1 MTKNT
6 QTAWTSF
13 SLDPD
18 PEPRCL
24 NVPQPPSLDGLE
36 GLAEVL
42 FMSLFG
48 FVSLLFGALAMDFRD
63 QHVGWAW
70 PAAVC
75 GVFALPVVL
84 DVVAHAFETV
94 RYVRYTRSAAYVRR
108 WHSRHDCPEN
118 LGSDGPHR

>member
-6 QTAWTSF
+6 PTAWTSF

-24 NVPQPPSLDGLE
+24 NVPHPPSLE

-42 FMSLFG
+42 FMGAFG
-48 FVSLLFGALAMDFRD
+48 FISLMFGALALDFRD
-63 QHVGWAW
+63 QHVSWVW
-70 PAAVC
+70 PAVVC
-75 GVFALPVVL
+75 AVFALPVVL
-84 DVVAHAFETV
+84 DVAARVFETV
-94 RYVRYTRSAAYVRR
+94 RYARYARSATYSRR

-118 LGSDGPHR
+118 LGNDQASR

>member
-6 QTAWTSF
+6 PTAWTSF

-24 NVPQPPSLDGLE
+24 NVPQLPSLDGLE
-36 GLAEVL
+36 GLVEVL

-48 FVSLLFGALAMDFRD
+48 FASLIFGALALDFRD
-63 QHVGWAW
+63 QHVSWVW

-75 GVFALPVVL
+75 GVFALPVAL
-84 DVVAHAFETV
+84 DIAARAFETV
-94 RYVRYTRSAAYVRR
+94 QYVRYTRSAAYSRR

-118 LGSDGPHR
+118 LGQAA